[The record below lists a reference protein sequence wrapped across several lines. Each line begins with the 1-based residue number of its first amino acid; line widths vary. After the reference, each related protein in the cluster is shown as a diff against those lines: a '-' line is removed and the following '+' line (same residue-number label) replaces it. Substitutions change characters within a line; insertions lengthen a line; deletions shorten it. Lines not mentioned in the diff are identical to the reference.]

1 MFNKFAAALVIAS
14 AAASRPYGYQS
25 HYGRPSHHR
34 GYGRSH
40 HGHGHSSYGPSR
52 HSFGGYER
60 HTRPTYG
67 GYQRYER
74 PSYSRSFGFGGYDSG
89 SWGSSGYGGYGDD
102 SYYSLHAGRPV
113 APKPASNVHGKDRYR
128 SQPDQYGSGYQNG
141 PRYSQDTKYSE
152 RADPYEIRGK
162 RSYGYDYGE
171 KAGIGGIGG
180 KKDYGGFSKDRRY
193 DTERTPDKPDKRT
206 YDRDDYGGINK
217 DRVYDNNNKKEFGA
231 IRGIDKDRVYD
242 SDRSGDFGSKGDLAS
257 LKNAGFGHHD
267 RHGGSYGRPSK
278 PHNPHRGYGYGHSY
292 RQGNATIYNGFGAG
306 ELEVETDIETG
317 REQEQELEQENN
329 FELEE
334 GPEVELGQEL
344 EGNGDYENKFEAEVG
359 GEIENRNEIEREY
372 EIEHKESI
380 EFGGDDEKRYTAKAE
395 IQDVVH
401 PTYGQ
406 RYTDTQSYAGY
417 QAPKQQI
424 SYGYQPHY
432 RQW

>member
-25 HYGRPSHHR
+25 SYGRPSR
-34 GYGRSH
+34 GYGRP
-40 HGHGHSSYGPSR
+40 SYGPSR
-52 HSFGGYER
+52 PSYGGYGDYER

-89 SWGSSGYGGYGDD
+89 SWGSSRYGGYGDD
-102 SYYSLHAGRPV
+102 SYYSLHAGRPT
-113 APKPASNVHGKDRYR
+113 APKPSSNVQGKDRYR

-171 KAGIGGIGG
+171 KDGIGGIGG

-193 DTERTPDKPDKRT
+193 DTERTFDKPDKRT

-217 DRVYDNNNKKEFGA
+217 DRSYDNNNKKEFGA

-242 SDRSGDFGSKGDLAS
+242 SDRSGDFGSKHDHAS

-267 RHGGSYGRPSK
+267 RHGGSYGRPHK
-278 PHNPHRGYGYGHSY
+278 PHNPHRGYGHGYGHAQ
-292 RQGNATIYNGFGAG
+292 RHGHATIYNGFGAG

>member
-1 MFNKFAAALVIAS
+1 M
-14 AAASRPYGYQS
+14 
-25 HYGRPSHHR
+25 GR
-34 GYGRSH
+34 
-40 HGHGHSSYGPSR
+40 
-52 HSFGGYER
+52 
-60 HTRPTYG
+60 
-67 GYQRYER
+67 
-74 PSYSRSFGFGGYDSG
+74 
-89 SWGSSGYGGYGDD
+89 
-102 SYYSLHAGRPV
+102 
-113 APKPASNVHGKDRYR
+113 
-128 SQPDQYGSGYQNG
+128 
-141 PRYSQDTKYSE
+141 
-152 RADPYEIRGK
+152 
-162 RSYGYDYGE
+162 
-171 KAGIGGIGG
+171 
-180 KKDYGGFSKDRRY
+180 
-193 DTERTPDKPDKRT
+193 
-206 YDRDDYGGINK
+206 
-217 DRVYDNNNKKEFGA
+217 EFGA
-231 IRGIDKDRVYD
+231 IGGIDKDRVYD
-242 SDRSGDFGSKGDLAS
+242 SDRSRDFGSKGDLAS
-257 LKNAGFGHHD
+257 LKNAGFHHSD

-278 PHNPHRGYGYGHSY
+278 PHNPHRGYGSGHSY

-317 REQEQELEQENN
+317 LEQENN

-359 GEIENRNEIEREY
+359 GEI

-424 SYGYQPHY
+424 SYGYQPSY